1 MRSKAVSVALVVMM
15 VALLGMLISRNREKH
30 DAPAEELAA
39 EVLPSGDGGADAT
52 ATPREA
58 GSGPAT
64 SDAGAATGGMR
75 VVGLGW
81 ELLAPA
87 VTTSGDPGPDE
98 IAAAYALE
106 GVEARLARGVAD
118 PAGADVAIM
127 PLASFIVSYDRLK
140 ALDARAFLVVGFS
153 AGREELH
160 AALPS
165 ALVKAPGA
173 EDVTLVA
180 APASAGS
187 EAATLL
193 GLFALDAIGTP
204 ASRLKLIPATA
215 PEAKGAPFAA
225 TLRGAADDRKRVLS
239 TADAPRLVP
248 IVAVAPASAL
258 DANASRYA
266 AWATRWLDGIARSKA
281 DAANIARRLAAK
293 EGARIASDSG
303 SPPEALALVERLG
316 QIEGASLA
324 NNASLAADG
333 REPSLAGIARET
345 WRLARAGGLVSGAAP
360 ESPPVST
367 KIIATLAPSGAD
379 AGAPT
384 AAGDAAAP
392 SDAATDGP
400 PPLALATLD
409 AASTPI
415 LVARLEAA
423 AEADAIAA
431 RVVLLAHAFDR
442 ATLAVSVKAN
452 DKATR
457 DVLAR
462 AVARGVPAS
471 RLAVGRLG
479 GLGPTIEVHAP
490 R

>member
-1 MRSKAVSVALVVMM
+1 MRSKAVSIALVVMM
-15 VALLGMLISRNREKH
+15 VALVGMLVSRNREKH
-30 DAPAEELAA
+30 DAPAEEVTAA
-39 EVLPSGDGGADAT
+39 VSPGDDGGADA
-52 ATPREA
+52 AAA
-58 GSGPAT
+58 G
-64 SDAGAATGGMR
+64 DAGPHLATTDAAAPAGGMR

-87 VTTSGDPGPDE
+87 VTASGDPGPDE

-106 GVEARLARGVAD
+106 GVETRLARGVAD

-160 AALPS
+160 AVAPS
-165 ALVKAPGA
+165 ALVKAPGT

-225 TLRGAADDRKRVLS
+225 TLRGAPDDRKRVLS

-258 DANASRYA
+258 DASAAKYA
-266 AWATRWLDGIARSKA
+266 AWAKRWLEGLARSKA
-281 DAANIARRLAAK
+281 DAATVARRLAAK
-293 EGARIASDSG
+293 EGARISSDSG

-316 QIEGASLA
+316 QIEAASLET
-324 NNASLAADG
+324 NASLARDG
-333 REPSLAGIARET
+333 AEPSLSGLARET
-345 WRLARAGGLVSGAAP
+345 WRLARAGGLVAGAAP

-367 KIIATLAPSGAD
+367 KVVTMLAPESAD
-379 AGAPT
+379 AGTSAPP
-384 AAGDAAAP
+384 ADAAAS
-392 SDAATDGP
+392 SDASLDGP
-400 PPLALATLD
+400 APLALATLD

-415 LVARLEAA
+415 LVARLDPA
-423 AEADAIAA
+423 AETDAITA
-431 RVVLLAHAFDR
+431 RVALLAHVFDR
-442 ATLAVSVKAN
+442 ATLAVSVKGN

-457 DVLAR
+457 EVLAR
-462 AVARGVPAS
+462 AAARGVPAG

-479 GLGPTIEVHAP
+479 APATTIEVHAP